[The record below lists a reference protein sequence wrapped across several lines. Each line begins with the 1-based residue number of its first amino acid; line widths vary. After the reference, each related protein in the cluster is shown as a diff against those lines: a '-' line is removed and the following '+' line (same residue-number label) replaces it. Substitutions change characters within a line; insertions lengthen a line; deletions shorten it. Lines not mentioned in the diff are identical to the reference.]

1 MKKMKSNI
9 LSIAAKVVT
18 VSECEKNKEIISKTT
33 NFAIMRQL
41 LSRIVFVANSIV
53 MHMQRFQL
61 STKSFIL
68 RFLRRNSDVSFV
80 TTFLTVQVSRISF
93 QMPLNESRRALQ
105 LCSTG
110 NLVFWVKKACFS

>member
-33 NFAIMRQL
+33 NFVIMRQL

-53 MHMQRFQL
+53 MHMQKFQL

-105 LCSTG
+105 ICSTG
-110 NLVFWVKKACFS
+110 TWFFG

>member
-9 LSIAAKVVT
+9 LSIAAK

-53 MHMQRFQL
+53 MHKQRFQL

-105 LCSTG
+105 ICSTG
-110 NLVFWVKKACFS
+110 TWF